1 MGQCPGT
8 LAQGTTVTS
17 QGTAAPDDRAAVAR
31 LPPHSSHVTGWPRNL
46 ALMASTAWAGLLLA
60 ALASL
65 VTEVGAGG
73 GSGLLLVQGKLGGG
87 TTDWDILIICV
98 AIGRHVTDVCPLSL
112 TMASFR

>member
-1 MGQCPGT
+1 MITNLRMEIFEALSPS
-8 LAQGTTVTS
+8 LTT
-17 QGTAAPDDRAAVAR
+17 
-31 LPPHSSHVTGWPRNL
+31 
-46 ALMASTAWAGLLLA
+46 MASTAWAGVLLA

-98 AIGRHVTDVCPLSL
+98 AIGRHVTDVCPPEATII

>member
-1 MGQCPGT
+1 
-8 LAQGTTVTS
+8 
-17 QGTAAPDDRAAVAR
+17 
-31 LPPHSSHVTGWPRNL
+31 
-46 ALMASTAWAGLLLA
+46 MASTAWAGVLLA

-98 AIGRHVTDVCPLSL
+98 AIGRHVTDVCPCSEA
-112 TMASFR
+112 TIIDHGIF

>member
-1 MGQCPGT
+1 ME
-8 LAQGTTVTS
+8 L
-17 QGTAAPDDRAAVAR
+17 
-31 LPPHSSHVTGWPRNL
+31 LKH
-46 ALMASTAWAGLLLA
+46 MASTAWAAVLLA

-98 AIGRHVTDVCPLSL
+98 AIGAAVIFGGALIHYLWKRYKKRQAAQAGAGAGLEAGRDK
-112 TMASFR
+112 ARQA